1 LWHSRPI
8 DLAEA
13 PGEGSVF
20 ASERCGT
27 VDTILD
33 NAVQSIQIGIEDY
46 RSDDPRRLL
55 SAIRNVQAGIL
66 LLCKEQL
73 RRLSPPGS
81 EEVLL
86 KQKTRPVRRDE
97 GIMVVGDGRRT
108 VDQFQITER
117 FKQLEIE
124 VDWKPLDRL
133 TLHRNDIEHYRF
145 AGSREDLL
153 GSIAGSAKIIRQL
166 VSDVLESDP
175 LALLGKPCWEVLL
188 ETEAVFDAEFSACR
202 ASLASIDW
210 YSQSVADDLDEL
222 SCPTC
227 GSILI
232 AQQDPTN
239 TEQGKADFRCCS
251 CGARPCSEEL
261 INEAIGRILYAD
273 FYIAM
278 TDGGEDPVI
287 ECAQCEFE
295 TFILEEELCAGCG
308 YSISNHTCSEC
319 GREVNE
325 GDFLRHDG
333 RCVPCF
339 LAFDDDR

>member
-1 LWHSRPI
+1 M
-8 DLAEA
+8 
-13 PGEGSVF
+13 
-20 ASERCGT
+20 
-27 VDTILD
+27 DTILD

-86 KQKTRPVRRDE
+86 KQRTRPVRRSE
-97 GIMVVGDGRRT
+97 GITLVGDGRRT
-108 VDQFQITER
+108 VDQSQIIQR
-117 FKQLEIE
+117 FKQLNID

-145 AGSREDLL
+145 SGSREDLL

-166 VSDVLESDP
+166 VSDVLKGDP
-175 LALLGKPCWEVLL
+175 LALLGKACWEVLL
-188 ETEAVFDAEFSACR
+188 ETEAVFDAEFDACR
-202 ASLASIDW
+202 ATLAPIDW
-210 YSQSVADDLDEL
+210 YSSSVADDIDEL

-232 AQQDPTN
+232 AQRDSTN
-239 TEQGKADFRCCS
+239 TDQGKADFSCRS
-251 CGARPCSEEL
+251 CGARFCSEEL
-261 INEAIGRILYAD
+261 INESIGRILYAD

-287 ECAQCEFE
+287 ECAQCGFE

-308 YSISNHTCSEC
+308 YTVPSHDCSEC
-319 GREVNE
+319 GIEVNE
-325 GDFLRHDG
+325 ADFLLHDG
-333 RCVPCF
+333 CCVQCF
-339 LAFDDDR
+339 LAINDDR